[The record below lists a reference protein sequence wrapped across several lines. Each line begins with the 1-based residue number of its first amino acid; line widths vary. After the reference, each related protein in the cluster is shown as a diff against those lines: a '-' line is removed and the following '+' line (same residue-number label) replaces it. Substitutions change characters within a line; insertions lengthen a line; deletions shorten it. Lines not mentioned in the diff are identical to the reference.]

1 MVKQQPKTYVFCTG
15 QFTPNMK
22 ANTQV
27 RLLSSLVGIDFGLVV
42 SQHRLESF
50 FHEIKCDGM
59 TGFMEFMLIADS

>member
-27 RLLSSLVGIDFGLVV
+27 RLLSSLVGIDFGIVV
-42 SQHRLESF
+42 SQYRLEYF
-50 FHEIKCDGM
+50 FHEVKYNGM
-59 TGFMEFMLIADS
+59 TNFMEFM